1 MQKGWK
7 QNNFNVY
14 PGTAAILTKHFPL
27 NYMIDVGYCISH
39 IDGASTIM
47 EAAVGTNII
56 ITIIAY
62 RGSEYDYGGSDYG
75 LGLPALPRR
84 PCW

>member
-1 MQKGWK
+1 
-7 QNNFNVY
+7 
-14 PGTAAILTKHFPL
+14 
-27 NYMIDVGYCISH
+27 MI
-39 IDGASTIM
+39 M
-47 EAAVGTNII
+47 KPAVGTTII

-75 LGLPALPRR
+75 LGLPALPGR

>member
-1 MQKGWK
+1 M
-7 QNNFNVY
+7 
-14 PGTAAILTKHFPL
+14 ILPKHFPFNVL
-27 NYMIDVGYCISH
+27 HYMIDEGYHLSH
-39 IDGASTIM
+39 IDGASMIM

-75 LGLPALPRR
+75 LGLPALRCR

>member
-1 MQKGWK
+1 M
-7 QNNFNVY
+7 
-14 PGTAAILTKHFPL
+14 
-27 NYMIDVGYCISH
+27 
-39 IDGASTIM
+39 IM
-47 EAAVGTNII
+47 EAAFGTNII

-75 LGLPALPRR
+75 LGLPALRCR